1 VIRLLGRV
9 RTLGISQ
16 SAGRQVLITVANV
29 LILLTGVVSLAT
41 GSVAAYEWL
50 LVFMLARPMLAFVIV
65 LAEVAPG

>member
-1 VIRLLGRV
+1 
-9 RTLGISQ
+9 
-16 SAGRQVLITVANV
+16 
-29 LILLTGVVSLAT
+29 VSLAT